1 MLRYYTGTRFEK
13 CWDII
18 RELGLRNVG
27 VLYGN

>member
-1 MLRYYTGTRFEK
+1 MLGYYTGTRFEK
-13 CWDII
+13 CWGII